1 MNARKEALFN
11 LRKAPSQFS
20 ILFHLLIT
28 GKTLTIK
35 ELSKDLDLTPKA
47 AERAVSKLFEK
58 GLIQRNLFRE
68 GAYSCDSKQI
78 LLTLFLAIS
87 DLQELLETQSK
98 SSKKTA
104 SS

>member
-1 MNARKEALFN
+1 MNTRKEALLN
-11 LRKAPSQFS
+11 LNKAPSQFS
-20 ILFHLLIT
+20 ILFHLLNT

-35 ELSKDLDLTPKA
+35 ELSKDLNLTPKA
-47 AERAVSKLFEK
+47 AERAVSKLLEK

-78 LLTLFLAIS
+78 LLTLFLAIN
-87 DLQELLETQSK
+87 DIQKRLETQSK
-98 SSKKTA
+98 SSKKTV